1 MGRRAPKPVRQKS
14 FRPVLAA
21 AFPRAAA
28 LTVPPAGSRPVERAM
43 SVNNTVLA
51 FAAILAFAAS
61 VYVAARPETQT
72 VSFAMPM
79 TQKIYSP
86 RR

>member
-1 MGRRAPKPVRQKS
+1 
-14 FRPVLAA
+14 
-21 AFPRAAA
+21 
-28 LTVPPAGSRPVERAM
+28 M

-51 FAAILAFAAS
+51 LAAALAFAAS

-72 VSFAMPM
+72 ISFAMPM
-79 TQKIYSP
+79 TQKTDVP

>member
-1 MGRRAPKPVRQKS
+1 
-14 FRPVLAA
+14 
-21 AFPRAAA
+21 
-28 LTVPPAGSRPVERAM
+28 M

-79 TQKIYSP
+79 TQKIDSP